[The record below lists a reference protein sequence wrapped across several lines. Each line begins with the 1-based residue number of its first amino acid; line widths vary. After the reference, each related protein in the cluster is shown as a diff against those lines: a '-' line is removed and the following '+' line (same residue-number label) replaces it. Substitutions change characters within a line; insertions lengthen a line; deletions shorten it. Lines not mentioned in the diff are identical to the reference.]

1 MDLSLKR
8 ILAYI
13 IDIFIV
19 TFIVML
25 FTNIKIINPYK
36 EEYNETYAEY
46 RDIIDH
52 KKDYSLEEYED
63 KIIDLNYTLGKTN
76 WINGSITICC
86 LILYFG
92 LGNMLLKGKTIGKRI
107 LKLQLVHKDDQKDL
121 HIGNYLIRTIILNN
135 IVFRILLVVGVFVF
149 GKVGYYHLSTIVRFL
164 ESMMET
170 IIFMMVV
177 LKYDNRG
184 LHDMLA
190 NSKVINIQEE
200 QRKVTQKNKK
210 SAKMNKK

>member
-19 TFIVML
+19 TFIIML
-25 FTNIKIINPYK
+25 FTNIKAINPYK

-63 KIIDLNYTLGKTN
+63 KIINLNYTLGKTN
-76 WINGSITICC
+76 WINGCITIVG

-107 LKLQLVHKDDQKDL
+107 LKLQLVHVSEKKDL
-121 HIGNYLIRTIILNN
+121 HIGNYLIRTIVLNN
-135 IVFRILLVVGVFVF
+135 IVFRILLVAGVFVF

-164 ESMMET
+164 ESMVET

-190 NSKVINIQEE
+190 NSKVINTDEEKIKVIQ
-200 QRKVTQKNKK
+200 RVKKNT
-210 SAKMNKK
+210 KMNKK